1 MLLSIGIEKRI
12 SEEDY
17 YLPKG
22 VTGYMDPCFPWEKRK
37 MTDPQTVFVEI
48 QNDAWFHSPMMAV
61 LFDAIGSA

>member
-22 VTGYMDPCFPWEKRK
+22 VTGYMDPCFP
-37 MTDPQTVFVEI
+37 
-48 QNDAWFHSPMMAV
+48 
-61 LFDAIGSA
+61 